1 MTLVVRRDKNI
12 ILMNQQTPNQRLRLT
27 RELLQFN
34 QTEFSKALGFKQS
47 HISAI
52 ESEKKE
58 VSVKIIY
65 ALVNKFKISA
75 NWLLSG
81 AGEMFLT
88 HHDIMEYP
96 GQDPGQDPC
105 PEPEQEVAAAQPA
118 SHIQP
123 ARFFLDEGELDSRIR
138 ELEDAILQEGYT
150 PLHHL
155 CELFSRLLQTPL
167 DLSILQ
173 KLPLPPARELP
184 PEALSPVMTAMDLSV
199 FENKVFYFSQLEQ
212 AYTAWRNEF
221 NHLFQKFYT
230 YLTHPENH
238 ITELNALRNS
248 AQSPEKEIEE

>member
-1 MTLVVRRDKNI
+1 MTLGVRRVKNI
-12 ILMNQQTPNQRLRLT
+12 LLMNQQTPNQRLRLI

-65 ALVNKFKISA
+65 ALVNRFKVSA

-88 HHDIMEYP
+88 HHDVIAYP
-96 GQDPGQDPC
+96 GTPAAP
-105 PEPEQEVAAAQPA
+105 PLAAADLPRDA
-118 SHIQP
+118 EKERSDP
-123 ARFFLDEGELDSRIR
+123 PRFYLDEGELNARIKD
-138 ELEDAILQEGYT
+138 LEEAIVQQGYL

-155 CELFSRLLQTPL
+155 CELYSRLLKTPL

-173 KLPLPPARELP
+173 KLPLPAFGDRPA
-184 PEALSPVMTAMDLSV
+184 EAVSPVMTAMDLSV

-212 AYTAWRNEF
+212 AYQAWRQAF
-221 NHLFQKFYT
+221 DQLFQKLYAF
-230 YLTHPENH
+230 LSHPENLPSG
-238 ITELNALRNS
+238 LNALRDLPQ
-248 AQSPEKEIEE
+248 APETEA

>member
-88 HHDIMEYP
+88 HHDIVEYP
-96 GQDPGQDPC
+96 GPDPC
-105 PEPEQEVAAAQPA
+105 PEPEETSPPSA

-123 ARFFLDEGELDSRIR
+123 ARFFLEEGELDSRIR
-138 ELEDAILQEGYT
+138 ELEEAILQEGYT

-155 CELFSRLLQTPL
+155 CELFSRLLQIPL

-173 KLPLPPARELP
+173 KLPLPASRELP
-184 PEALSPVMTAMDLSV
+184 PEALSPVMAAMDLNV

-212 AYTAWRNEF
+212 AYAAWRKEF
-221 NHLFQKFYT
+221 NHLFQKFYIF
-230 YLTHPENH
+230 LTHPENH
-238 ITELNALRNS
+238 TAELNALRDA
-248 AQSPEKEIEE
+248 AQSPEKEKEE

>member
-1 MTLVVRRDKNI
+1 MTLVVRRVKNI
-12 ILMNQQTPNQRLRLT
+12 MVMNQQTPNQRLRLT

-65 ALVNKFKISA
+65 ALVNKFKVSA

-88 HHDIMEYP
+88 HHDIVDYP
-96 GQDPGQDPC
+96 RKDPF
-105 PEPEQEVAAAQPA
+105 PEAEQAISSSPPQV
-118 SHIQP
+118 HIQP
-123 ARFFLDEGELDSRIR
+123 ARFYLDAAELDKRIR
-138 ELEDAILQEGYT
+138 DLEQVILQEGYT
-150 PLHHL
+150 PLYHL

-167 DLSILQ
+167 DLSILH
-173 KLPLPPARELP
+173 KLPLPAGRELP
-184 PEALSPVMTAMDLSV
+184 PEALSPVMTALDLSV

-212 AYTAWRNEF
+212 AYLAWRNEF
-221 NHLFQKFYT
+221 NHLFQKLYT
-230 YLTHPENH
+230 FLTHPENH

-248 AQSPEKEIEE
+248 AQAPEKELEE

>member
-88 HHDIMEYP
+88 HHDIVEYP
-96 GQDPGQDPC
+96 GKDPC
-105 PEPEQEVAAAQPA
+105 PEPEPEPEVKAASPA
-118 SHIQP
+118 PHIQP

-138 ELEDAILQEGYT
+138 ELEGAILQEGYT

-173 KLPLPPARELP
+173 KLPLPAGRELP
-184 PEALSPVMTAMDLSV
+184 PEALSPIMAAMDLSV

-212 AYTAWRNEF
+212 AHSAWRSEF

-230 YLTHPENH
+230 FLTHPENH
-238 ITELNALRNS
+238 EAELNALRNS
-248 AQSPEKEIEE
+248 RQAPEKEVEE

>member
-1 MTLVVRRDKNI
+1 MTLVVRRVKNI
-12 ILMNQQTPNQRLRLT
+12 LLMNQQTPNQRLRLT

-65 ALVNKFKISA
+65 ALVNKFKVSA

-88 HHDIMEYP
+88 HHDIVEYP
-96 GQDPGQDPC
+96 GKAPHAGQQPL
-105 PEPEQEVAAAQPA
+105 PATQPA
-118 SHIQP
+118 ANIQP
-123 ARFFLDEGELDSRIR
+123 ARFYLEEEELDSRIR
-138 ELEDAILQEGYT
+138 ELEEAIMLQGYT
-150 PLHHL
+150 PLYHL
-155 CELFSRLLQTPL
+155 CELFSRLLGTPL

-173 KLPLPPARELP
+173 KLPLPASRDLP
-184 PEALSPVMTAMDLSV
+184 PEALSPVMTAMDLSI

-212 AYTAWRNEF
+212 AFAAWRNAF
-221 NHLFQKFYT
+221 NQLFQKFYT
-230 YLTHPENH
+230 FLTHPENH
-238 ITELNALRNS
+238 GAELKALRNS
-248 AQSPEKEIEE
+248 LQAPEKEVEE

>member
-1 MTLVVRRDKNI
+1 MTLVVRRVKNI

-65 ALVNKFKISA
+65 ALVNKFKVSA

-81 AGEMFLT
+81 SGEMFLT
-88 HHDIMEYP
+88 HHDILDYT
-96 GQDPGQDPC
+96 DKDPC
-105 PEPEQEVAAAQPA
+105 PEPDPVQPA
-118 SHIQP
+118 PAPAAHIQP
-123 ARFFLDEGELDSRIR
+123 ARFYLDSTELDNRIR
-138 ELEDAILQEGYT
+138 ELEQAILQEGYT

-173 KLPLPPARELP
+173 KLPLPAARELP
-184 PEALSPVMTAMDLSV
+184 PEAISPVMTALDLSV

-212 AYTAWRNEF
+212 AYQAWRNEF

-238 ITELNALRNS
+238 ISELNALRNS
-248 AQSPEKEIEE
+248 AQSPEKELEE